1 MRQMLKTRKTKK
13 KKPKK
18 KKKKKKKNPVKR
30 LLKRRL
36 MNKKVQLLKEP
47 AMEKI
52 KGIVVPT
59 GWDSNGNVISLSI
72 ATGNEQ
78 EYLIEN
84 HRQIANLWTL
94 LRQEVVVIGS
104 IKSRKE
110 HMIIKVAKIQRG
122 KMNNPY

>member
-1 MRQMLKTRKTKK
+1 
-13 KKPKK
+13 
-18 KKKKKKKNPVKR
+18 
-30 LLKRRL
+30 

-110 HMIIKVAKIQRG
+110 HMIIKVAKIKRG

>member
-1 MRQMLKTRKTKK
+1 
-13 KKPKK
+13 
-18 KKKKKKKNPVKR
+18 
-30 LLKRRL
+30 
-36 MNKKVQLLKEP
+36 MNKKAQLLKEP

-59 GWDSNGNVISLSI
+59 DWDSNGNVISLSI

-84 HRQIANLWTL
+84 HQQIANLWTL

-110 HMIIKVAKIQRG
+110 HMIIKVAKIQKG
-122 KMNNPY
+122 KMNNP

>member
-1 MRQMLKTRKTKK
+1 
-13 KKPKK
+13 
-18 KKKKKKKNPVKR
+18 
-30 LLKRRL
+30 

-59 GWDSNGNVISLSI
+59 DWDSNGNVISLSI